1 MGGFRL
7 RINRGRRLPVVND
20 GYRLKIG
27 ALFDY
32 RHKHSNRLM
41 PPGVEFLLLLS

>member
-1 MGGFRL
+1 MVFDCVSIVAAASRL
-7 RINRGRRLPVVND
+7 LTTVTA
-20 GYRLKIG
+20 LIG